1 MKKLPYI
8 IGAILILLAAYGLF
22 AGLRSLQ
29 LNKATAALEGLEL
42 ENGLL
47 VEPVTYK
54 GENYLI
60 PPNLIFDAGTSAESM
75 PSIDDAKY
83 ESVASADTELAD
95 EVHGVILA
103 IGNTARFY
111 SYQIMNLHEVV
122 NETIGDQKIAITH
135 CSLCRSS
142 LIFNR
147 ELNGQELN
155 FEISG
160 QVYNNNTLLRDRETG
175 SLWLQATGLAVSG
188 ELIGSQLEIIPAPVM
203 TWKSFKESF
212 PVAEA
217 LSTDTG
223 FERDSTRH
231 PYLGYDGSD
240 IIYFP
245 LNSTDNRIVKKWIV
259 NGVTMNG
266 EYLAFSEKVIA
277 GSRVQHD
284 IVGGEEVVAL
294 FDLTTEVTSVFKPY
308 DSEGNILTL
317 SYDFEEE
324 LITDETGSTW
334 TAYGLAIDGP
344 LAGTRLEQIAAP
356 DMFWFCWSALHPD
369 TGLNQID

>member
-8 IGAILILLAAYGLF
+8 IIAVLVLLAAYGLF

-29 LNKATAALEGLEL
+29 INKTDQMLEGLEL
-42 ENGLL
+42 TNGLL
-47 VEPVTYK
+47 SEPVSYQ
-54 GENYLI
+54 GEDYLI
-60 PPNLIFDAGTSAESM
+60 PPNLIFDAGTTIESM
-75 PSIDDAKY
+75 PAIDEPKHD
-83 ESVASADTELAD
+83 SVATADIELAD
-95 EVHGVILA
+95 EVHGIILA

-111 SYQIMNLHEVV
+111 SYQILNLHEVV
-122 NETIGDQKIAITH
+122 NETIADQKIAITH

-147 ELNGQELN
+147 EVNGRELS

-160 QVYNNNTLLRDRETG
+160 EVYNNNTLLRDRETG
-175 SLWLQATGLAVSG
+175 SLWLQASGLAVSG
-188 ELIGSQLEIIPAPVM
+188 ELIGTQLEIIPAPVM
-203 TWKSFKESF
+203 TWESFKDAF

-223 FERDSTRH
+223 FERDYSRH
-231 PYLGYDGSD
+231 PYLGYDESD

-259 NGVTMNG
+259 NGVEMNN

-277 GSRVQHD
+277 GSYVQHD
-284 IVGGEEVVAL
+284 SVGGEELVAL
-294 FDLTTEVTSVFKPY
+294 YDQETEVISVFKPY
-308 DSEGNILTL
+308 DSDENLLTF
-317 SYDFEEE
+317 SYDFEENS
-324 LITDETGSTW
+324 IFDETGSTW
-334 TAYGLAIDGP
+334 TPFGLATDGP

-369 TGLNQID
+369 TELNQID